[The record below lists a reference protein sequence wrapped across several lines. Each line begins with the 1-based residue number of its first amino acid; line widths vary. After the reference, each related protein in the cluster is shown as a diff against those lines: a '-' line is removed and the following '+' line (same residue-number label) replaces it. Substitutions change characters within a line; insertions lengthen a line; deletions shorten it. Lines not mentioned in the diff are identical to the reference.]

1 MDGAEP
7 VWQLW
12 RSALSHISHFGPQEW
27 LLTLIA
33 VVIVGAVCMRGF
45 GSRSSY

>member
-1 MDGAEP
+1 MDGAES
-7 VWQLW
+7 VWQLCK
-12 RSALSHISHFGPQEW
+12 SALRHISHFGPQEW

-33 VVIVGAVCMRGF
+33 VVIIGALCMRGF